1 MLSIKIMGLP
11 GFLGAKRGILIPYV
25 LIRRRTPFTVLQ
37 DTAFEIETPAN
48 KRRKHTVPIGKSH
61 GDSFRVEL

>member
-1 MLSIKIMGLP
+1 LCPARYFDTAYLDQE
-11 GFLGAKRGILIPYV
+11 ANA
-25 LIRRRTPFTVLQ
+25 FTVLE

-48 KRRKHTVPIGKSH
+48 KRRKHTVPTGKSH

>member
-1 MLSIKIMGLP
+1 MGLP
-11 GFLGAKRGILIPYV
+11 RFLVTEHGILIPYI
-25 LIRRRTPFTVLQ
+25 LIRRRTPFTVLE